1 VGLTS
6 FIIKPV
12 PVLLSTDFSYSD
24 TVPGYLYHGFIC
36 HCTTYFHLLTD
47 MDDGL
52 NGRSD
57 SAFDEST
64 MDTER
69 DEDDGCG
76 DEEEEVAQ
84 VSDGD
89 GAASSVATANLCLPR
104 PLSHHATALGISSAV
119 KESALCDTSPL
130 LLESSCGIVAAGSSS
145 SSSTLPCSSS
155 NSSCSSSSVTRL
167 EQLARLNNKTIICDI
182 EDPKPGPSNSAADF
196 DLEVIWTRCSL
207 FYCY

>member
-1 VGLTS
+1 
-6 FIIKPV
+6 
-12 PVLLSTDFSYSD
+12 
-24 TVPGYLYHGFIC
+24 
-36 HCTTYFHLLTD
+36 

-89 GAASSVATANLCLPR
+89 GAASSVATANLCLP
-104 PLSHHATALGISSAV
+104 LSHHTTALGISSAV
-119 KESALCDTSPL
+119 KESTPL

-145 SSSTLPCSSS
+145 SSSTLPCSS

-167 EQLARLNNKTIICDI
+167 EQLARLNNKTIICDM

-196 DLEVIWTRCSL
+196 DLEVI
-207 FYCY
+207 

>member
-1 VGLTS
+1 MGLTS
-6 FIIKPV
+6 FIIKLKQYS
-12 PVLLSTDFSYSD
+12 LLSTVLSPDFSYSD
-24 TVPGYLYHGFIC
+24 TC
-36 HCTTYFHLLTD
+36 TYFYILAD

-69 DEDDGCG
+69 GDEDDGCG

-89 GAASSVATANLCLPR
+89 GAVSSVATANLCLPR
-104 PLSHHATALGISSAV
+104 PPLSHHATALSAV
-119 KESALCDTSPL
+119 KDSALCDTSPL
-130 LLESSCGIVAAGSSS
+130 LLESSCGIVVAAGSSS
-145 SSSTLPCSSS
+145 SSSTLPCSSSS

-167 EQLARLNNKTIICDI
+167 EQLARLNNKTIICDM

-196 DLEVIWTRCSL
+196 DLEVI
-207 FYCY
+207 

>member
-1 VGLTS
+1 
-6 FIIKPV
+6 
-12 PVLLSTDFSYSD
+12 
-24 TVPGYLYHGFIC
+24 
-36 HCTTYFHLLTD
+36 

-89 GAASSVATANLCLPR
+89 GAASSVATANLCLPLP
-104 PLSHHATALGISSAV
+104 PLSHHATALEISSSAV

-155 NSSCSSSSVTRL
+155 NSSCSSSSVVRL

-196 DLEVIWTRCSL
+196 DLEVI
-207 FYCY
+207 

>member
-1 VGLTS
+1 
-6 FIIKPV
+6 
-12 PVLLSTDFSYSD
+12 
-24 TVPGYLYHGFIC
+24 
-36 HCTTYFHLLTD
+36 

-84 VSDGD
+84 VSAGD

-104 PLSHHATALGISSAV
+104 PPLSHHATALGISSSAV
-119 KESALCDTSPL
+119 KESALCNTSPL
-130 LLESSCGIVAAGSSS
+130 LLESSCGIVAAGPSS

-155 NSSCSSSSVTRL
+155 SVIRL
-167 EQLARLNNKTIICDI
+167 EQLARLNNKTIICDM

-196 DLEVIWTRCSL
+196 DLEVIWIRCSL

>member
-1 VGLTS
+1 MGLTS
-6 FIIKPV
+6 FIIKLKQYS
-12 PVLLSTDFSYSD
+12 LLSTVLSPDFSYSD
-24 TVPGYLYHGFIC
+24 TC
-36 HCTTYFHLLTD
+36 TYFFIFTD

-84 VSDGD
+84 VSVGD

-104 PLSHHATALGISSAV
+104 PPLSHHTTALSAV

-155 NSSCSSSSVTRL
+155 NSSCSSSVTRL
-167 EQLARLNNKTIICDI
+167 EQLARLNNKTIICDM

-196 DLEVIWTRCSL
+196 DLEVI
-207 FYCY
+207 

>member
-1 VGLTS
+1 
-6 FIIKPV
+6 
-12 PVLLSTDFSYSD
+12 
-24 TVPGYLYHGFIC
+24 
-36 HCTTYFHLLTD
+36 

-69 DEDDGCG
+69 GDEDDGCG

-84 VSDGD
+84 VSGGD
-89 GAASSVATANLCLPR
+89 GAASSVATLNLCLPR
-104 PLSHHATALGISSAV
+104 PPLSHHATALGISSAV
-119 KESALCDTSPL
+119 KESTLCDTSPL

-145 SSSTLPCSSS
+145 SSSTLPCSS

-167 EQLARLNNKTIICDI
+167 EQLTRLNNKTIICDM